1 MIGSS
6 DYRPHLLPKLRSDQL
21 MAAMAL
27 FPCTLRIASFIP
39 GATCAHQSTVV
50 GAHLQV
56 AGKGIGTKVTDMAV
70 VAACATCHALQERRD
85 PRIELIEARYPIA
98 VTLRYAQALVET
110 HTLLMMDGVLV
121 VPDGN
126 WI

>member
-1 MIGSS
+1 MTLA
-6 DYRPHLLPKLRSDQL
+6 DYRPHMLPKLRSDQL
-21 MAAMAL
+21 MAAMVGY
-27 FPCTLRIASFIP
+27 PCTIRIASFIP
-39 GATCAHQSTVV
+39 GETCAHESTVV
-50 GAHLQV
+50 GAHLHV
-56 AGKGIGTKVTDMAV
+56 SGKGMGTKVTDLA
-70 VAACATCHALQERRD
+70 VAAGCMTCHALQERRD